1 MGLIGLKPGI
11 EGAIIQLEV
20 LQKNLALIF
29 IDFQRSIEELPWWLR
44 W

>member
-20 LQKNLALIF
+20 LQENLAVVF
-29 IDFQRSIEELPWWLR
+29 IDSPW
-44 W
+44 